1 MNNLRIILILVLLVI
16 VLVAVAYRSLLTFL
30 FILIAGFIIIR
41 LISKESYAICCP
53 NCNFKG
59 VVKKSMRGSSGVELL
74 LWICFILPGML
85 YSTWRLTTSSVKCP
99 QCGYEYVN
107 SFYHKKNC

>member
-1 MNNLRIILILVLLVI
+1 MNNMRIILILVLLVI
-16 VLVAVAYRSLLTFL
+16 VLIAVAYRSLLTFL

-41 LISKESYAICCP
+41 LISKEGYTIRCP

-59 VVKKSMRGSSGVELL
+59 IVKKTMKGSSDAELL
-74 LWICFILPGML
+74 LWICFILPGIL
-85 YSTWRLTTSSVKCP
+85 YSTWRLTTSRVRCP

-107 SFYHKKNC
+107 RFL